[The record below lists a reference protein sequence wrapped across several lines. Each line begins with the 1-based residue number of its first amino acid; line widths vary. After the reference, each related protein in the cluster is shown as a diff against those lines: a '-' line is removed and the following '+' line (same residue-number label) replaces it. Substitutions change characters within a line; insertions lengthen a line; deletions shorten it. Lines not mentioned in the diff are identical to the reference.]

1 MGGTPKSAAH
11 LSISFGGGISM
22 QTMKRRT
29 TFAIDGYEVSVT
41 FAERSNTE
49 AMAHVKNI
57 LLSAF
62 ASHTPEPR
70 CKGTVDATPEVRY
83 NNDRGKPYAP

>member
-29 TFAIDGYEVSVT
+29 TFAIDGYEVSAT
-41 FAERSNTE
+41 FAEE
-49 AMAHVKNI
+49 AI
-57 LLSAF
+57 LRQW
-62 ASHTPEPR
+62 PM
-70 CKGTVDATPEVRY
+70 
-83 NNDRGKPYAP
+83 